1 MTSPADIPPT
11 TIIESRNI
19 IAKLRA
25 MSEAKNNVTCSSQQL
40 TETKCSII
48 KTELQHTALCFP
60 CAILETIGVQ
70 DLPTNSQALLFIQ
83 ICEKEEMPYIRTKY
97 LFRFQ

>member
-11 TIIESRNI
+11 TIIESCNI

-25 MSEAKNNVTCSSQQL
+25 TSEAKNNVTCSSQRL
-40 TETKCSII
+40 NETKCSII
-48 KTELQHTALCFP
+48 KTELQHIALCFP

-83 ICEKEEMPYIRTKY
+83 VCEKEEMP
-97 LFRFQ
+97 